1 VAWLFD
7 CFLKSQAF
15 ERRVSKR
22 SRYEYRRALARI
34 EDIATSTG
42 ATVGKLPV
50 TSITP
55 AAVDK
60 IYVKLQNGPRGHRIR
75 QANLS
80 IDIARRAWR
89 VVRRLH
95 TSIVPA
101 SNPWEG
107 VDRDTSKQTKPA
119 TSRRE
124 AYALADALKQIG
136 EPHLGAAALICFE
149 WHQRPEHV
157 RNGDI
162 TWADYRPTHRPDAVQ
177 IRHHKT
183 GAKGWVPLEDQ
194 DGPLF
199 PELEA
204 YLSELP
210 RMGLPIVLTAGRRGP
225 ARPYSDEYAQRKVR
239 EARVRAGL
247 GDHVT
252 LDACRHGGLT
262 ELGDAGATEFEGM
275 AASMHK
281 TPQALR
287 LYVKRSE
294 AQRVTAARKRRLL
307 VEGKR

>member
-1 VAWLFD
+1 
-7 CFLKSQAF
+7 
-15 ERRVSKR
+15 
-22 SRYEYRRALARI
+22 ARI
-34 EDIATSTG
+34 EDIPTSTG
-42 ATVGKLPV
+42 ATIAMLPV

-60 IYVKLQNGPRGHRIR
+60 IYTKLQIGPRGHRVR

-107 VDRDTSKQTKPA
+107 VERDNSKRTKPA
-119 TSRRE
+119 ASRNE

-162 TWADYRPTHRPDAVQ
+162 TWADYRPTYRPDAVQ

-183 GAKGWVPLEDQ
+183 DAKG
-194 DGPLF
+194 
-199 PELEA
+199 
-204 YLSELP
+204 
-210 RMGLPIVLTAGRRGP
+210 
-225 ARPYSDEYAQRKVR
+225 
-239 EARVRAGL
+239 
-247 GDHVT
+247 
-252 LDACRHGGLT
+252 
-262 ELGDAGATEFEGM
+262 
-275 AASMHK
+275 
-281 TPQALR
+281 
-287 LYVKRSE
+287 
-294 AQRVTAARKRRLL
+294 
-307 VEGKR
+307 